1 MKKLYAIIISIVIA
15 AGVFA
20 QSPDKMSYQAVIRNS
35 VDGLVTNTSIG
46 MQISILQGSS
56 AGTPVY
62 VETQTPATNAN
73 GLVSIEIGAGT
84 TSDDFSAIN
93 WADGPFFIK
102 TETDIDG
109 GINYSITGV
118 SQLLSVPY
126 ALHAKTAE
134 SISGGVTETDPIFG
148 SSVASGIT
156 GTDTTGWNSKLDS
169 YTETDPIFGS
179 SVASG
184 ITGSDTTGW
193 NNKPDSYTETD
204 PIFGSS
210 VAGGI
215 TGTDT
220 TNWNGK
226 LDEEVDGSVTNE
238 IQNIQSILTE
248 GNDAGLNNI
257 VNIGHLTIGSST
269 LTPGAALEINTTNG
283 AFLLPRITT
292 AQRDALTFTKGLMI
306 YNTDEDKF
314 QGCIVDS
321 SSSPVLDQQQP
332 TVNNGGGENRAQ
344 SFTAGLSG
352 SLSAIEL
359 PLNASMGTYNV
370 NVTIREGDGTSGS
383 VLHTQT
389 FAIPEAGITWYT
401 FDITGVDLVAG
412 NSYTIHVTE
421 VSPCGMP
428 PCYFWGMTTSDS
440 YPGGVF
446 YYDDT
451 PWSGGI
457 YDCAFKT
464 YILIEGDSWVD
475 LN

>member
-1 MKKLYAIIISIVIA
+1 MKRIYTLLTAVILS
-15 AGVFA
+15 AGTFLPEQASA
-20 QSPDKMSYQAVIRNS
+20 QLPEKMSYQAVIRNS
-35 VDGLVTNTSIG
+35 GDELVTSTTIG
-46 MQISILQGSS
+46 MQISILQGS
-56 AGTPVY
+56 ATGTPVY

-84 TSDDFSAIN
+84 TSDDFSAID
-93 WADGPFFIK
+93 WADGTYFIK
-102 TETDIDG
+102 TETDMAG
-109 GINYSITGV
+109 GTNYTITGV

-156 GTDTTGWNSKLDS
+156 GT
-169 YTETDPIFGS
+169 
-179 SVASG
+179 
-184 ITGSDTTGW
+184 DTTGW